1 MESNNAENLNV
12 GKKIANLAEILG
24 VVQHMD
30 EKNKQKLEDIKK
42 NCITFE
48 KVQNELINDN
58 NGKQIDYFKS
68 RMDYG

>member
-12 GKKIANLAEILG
+12 GKKITNLAEIIG

-30 EKNKQKLEDIKK
+30 EKNKQKLEDIK

-48 KVQNELINDN
+48 KVQNELMNDN

>member
-30 EKNKQKLEDIKK
+30 EKNKQKLEDIK

-48 KVQNELINDN
+48 KVQNELMNDN

>member
-1 MESNNAENLNV
+1 
-12 GKKIANLAEILG
+12 
-24 VVQHMD
+24 MD
-30 EKNKQKLEDIKK
+30 EKNKQKLEDIK

-48 KVQNELINDN
+48 KVQNELMNDN

>member
-12 GKKIANLAEILG
+12 GKKIANLAEVLG

-30 EKNKQKLEDIKK
+30 EKNKQKLEDIK
-42 NCITFE
+42 NCITLE
-48 KVQNELINDN
+48 KVQNELMNDN

>member
-1 MESNNAENLNV
+1 MESNNSENLNV

-30 EKNKQKLEDIKK
+30 EKNKQKLEDIK

-48 KVQNELINDN
+48 KVQNELMNDN